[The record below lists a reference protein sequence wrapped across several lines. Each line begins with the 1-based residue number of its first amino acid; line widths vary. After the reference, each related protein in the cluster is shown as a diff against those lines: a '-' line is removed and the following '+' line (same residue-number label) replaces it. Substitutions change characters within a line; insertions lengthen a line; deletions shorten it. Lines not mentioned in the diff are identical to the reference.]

1 MGAASNDKKICS
13 NFSVSKDY
21 AGLLPWRIDQY
32 YEDNIYINPYVKM
45 LDETQPDFDPAEQK
59 ENKMNYSLVV
69 IKSLRWQGAYNAYL
83 NGESYFFY
91 VGNGMKIEDN
101 KPSLDYCYKNFP
113 IIPDD
118 NIDKDCQPEPHEPV
132 QEVPQENKPKE
143 EKK

>member
-1 MGAASNDKKICS
+1 
-13 NFSVSKDY
+13 
-21 AGLLPWRIDQY
+21 
-32 YEDNIYINPYVKM
+32 M

-101 KPSLDYCYKNFP
+101 LDINYNFKNFP
-113 IIPDD
+113 TIPEDKP
-118 NIDKDCQPEPHEPV
+118 DKDTQPEPHEI
-132 QEVPQENKPKE
+132 PQEKPPEENKVEEPVPAPTTEEQNKE
-143 EKK
+143 ENS